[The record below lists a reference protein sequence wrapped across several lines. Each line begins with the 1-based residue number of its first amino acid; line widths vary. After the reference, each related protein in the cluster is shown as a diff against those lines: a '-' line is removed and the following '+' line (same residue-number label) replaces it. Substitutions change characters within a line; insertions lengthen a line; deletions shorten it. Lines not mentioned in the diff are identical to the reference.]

1 LRRVLEIEVKVVVE
15 QAAVPAYDHGEKEFD
30 IDELLDSTMN

>member
-1 LRRVLEIEVKVVVE
+1 MRVEVRVVIK

-30 IDELLDSTMN
+30 INELLDSTLSWW